1 MKRKTTAFRRGAR
14 RRSARRVR
22 DGVLNRRSSSRWR
35 RCLASGASAASST
48 RLTRRSSSAN
58 GGSWRTKF
66 IGSNSS
72 CATRLRKTSACDGKS
87 GATPRASR
95 SRGNGRTRPGR
106 PTRSSR
112 GSTLRKRERE
122 RPAALAE
129 SKRPPRRPSRGERR
143 RRFREPTARRGR
155 SRPSRRGKARSKRC
169 RNTFRSRFRRNA
181 TTRGT
186 RPSPQVAA
194 RRKPFQALRLL
205 RLLEPPKT
213 PKTLE
218 IPGAFRLRNLPK
230 TTLRGVLT
238 RPLRPRR
245 RPPEKRSAFDE
256 SSPRLRRPSSRRPK
270 KTRKPA
276 SRQSFRSR
284 RRPLALRKTTASS
297 RPFSS
302 IRLRRRRKRGRPS
315 RVPTP
320 LGRRWLDNFAVF
332 RVPFGF
338 ASPFSP
344 LSSAFRVRFCGRFFY
359 VLGLDPLFCASL
371 RNCLTRLVFSF

>member
-1 MKRKTTAFRRGAR
+1 MSRKITAFRRGAWR
-14 RRSARRVR
+14 RLARRVR
-22 DGVLNRRSSSRWR
+22 DGVSNRRSSSRWR
-35 RCLASGASAASST
+35 RFHASGASVASNT
-48 RLTRRSSSAN
+48 RSTRRSSSAN

-87 GATPRASR
+87 GATPRAFR
-95 SRGNGRTRPGR
+95 SRGNGRTRSGR

-122 RPAALAE
+122 RPAAFAK

-143 RRFREPTARRGR
+143 RRFCEPTARRGR
-155 SRPSRRGKARSKRC
+155 SRPSRRDKARSKRC

-194 RRKPFQALRLL
+194 RRKPFQTLRLL
-205 RLLEPPKT
+205 KLLKPLK
-213 PKTLE
+213 
-218 IPGAFRLRNLPK
+218 IPGTLRLRKSPK

-256 SSPRLRRPSSRRPK
+256 NSQRLRRPSSRRPK
-270 KTRKPA
+270 KTRKPV
-276 SRQSFRSR
+276 SRRSFRSR

-320 LGRRWLDNFAVF
+320 FGRRWLDNFAVF

-344 LSSAFRVRFCGRFFY
+344 FSSAFRVRFCGRFFY
-359 VLGLDPLFCASL
+359 VLGLDFLFCASL
-371 RNCLTRLVFSF
+371 RSYLTRLVFSF